1 MSRVGKQPIKVDASV
16 KVQVQGDLVRIEGKG
31 GKLSH
36 RLPEGMKVDL
46 KDGKLIVGVP
56 ADASPKVLALWGTTR
71 TVLSNMVHGVAAS
84 FNSELDIVG
93 VGYRAALKGKVLSL
107 SLGFSH
113 SIEYPIPEGIAIKVD
128 GTHLVVSGADKVLV
142 GQVAAKIRGFRPPEP
157 YQGKG
162 VKYTD
167 ERIVRKQGKA
177 AGAK

>member
-1 MSRVGKQPIKVDASV
+1 MSRVGKLPIKVDAAV
-16 KVQVQGDLVRIEGKG
+16 KVQVQGDLIRVEGKG

-36 RLPEGMKVDL
+36 KIPEGIKVEL
-46 KDGKLIVGVP
+46 KDGKLTVSAGP
-56 ADASPKVLALWGTTR
+56 NGGSLWGTTR
-71 TVLSNMVHGVAAS
+71 TQLSNMVRGVTVG
-84 FNSELDIVG
+84 FTTELDIVG
-93 VGYRAALKGKVLSL
+93 VGYRAALKGKALSL

-113 SIEYPIPEGIAIKVD
+113 PIDFPIPEGIAIKVD
-128 GTHLVVSGADKVLV
+128 GTHLVVSGADKTLV
-142 GQVAAKIRGFRPPEP
+142 GQVAAEIRGFRPPEP

>member
-1 MSRVGKQPIKVDASV
+1 MSRVGKLPIKVDPAV
-16 KVQVQGDLVRIEGKG
+16 KIQVQGDLVRVEGKG

-36 RLPEGMKVDL
+36 KIPEGIKVEL
-46 KDGKLIVGVP
+46 KDGKLT
-56 ADASPKVLALWGTTR
+56 VLAGEGGGSLWGTTR
-71 TVLSNMVHGVAAS
+71 TQLSNMVRGVTVG
-84 FNSELDIVG
+84 FTSELDIVG
-93 VGYRAALKGKVLSL
+93 VGYRAALKGKALSL

-113 SIEYPIPEGIAIKVD
+113 PIDFPIPDGIAIKVD
-128 GTHLVVSGADKVLV
+128 GTHLVVSGADKTLV
-142 GQVAAKIRGFRPPEP
+142 GQVAAEIRGFRPPEP